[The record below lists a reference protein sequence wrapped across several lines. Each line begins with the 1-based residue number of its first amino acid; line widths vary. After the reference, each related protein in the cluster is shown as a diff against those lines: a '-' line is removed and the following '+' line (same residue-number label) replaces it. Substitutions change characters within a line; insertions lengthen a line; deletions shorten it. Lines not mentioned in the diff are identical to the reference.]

1 MLTRRLFMQTACL
14 ASFLTLAHGG
24 CTITVDPT
32 DFDIDDGNGDGAAD
46 VITIRIVNTTGHTL
60 DPQIYISAQPVSVDD
75 LFRNRR
81 KYTDYGVGRQ
91 GLIAANT
98 SDDFEI
104 DCAQARVIGTLGG
117 IFGGGEDDNDL
128 NDPAGSGTQWV
139 LTQDLVFYCGARI
152 TFTYRAAA
160 GQFTTSFDV
169 DP

>member
-1 MLTRRLFMQTACL
+1 MLIRRLFMQTTGLVAL
-14 ASFLTLAHGG
+14 IALAHAG

-32 DFDIDDGNGDGAAD
+32 DFDIDDDGGAAD

-60 DPQIYISAQPVSVDD
+60 DPQIYISTQPVSVDD
-75 LFRNRR
+75 LFHSSR

-98 SDDFEI
+98 SDDFDI

-117 IFGGGEDDNDL
+117 SFGGGEDDNDL
-128 NDPAGSGTQWV
+128 NDPAGSGTRWV
-139 LTQDLVFYCGARI
+139 LTQDLVFYCEARI
-152 TFTYRAAA
+152 TFTYREAA

>member
-1 MLTRRLFMQTACL
+1 MLTRRLFMQTACF
-14 ASFLTLAHGG
+14 ASFLTLAYGG
-24 CTITVDPT
+24 CTITVDPA
-32 DFDIDDGNGDGAAD
+32 DFDIDDGNGGAAD

-75 LFRNRR
+75 LFRNSR

-98 SDDFEI
+98 SDDFDI

-117 IFGGGEDDNDL
+117 SFGGGEDDNDL

-139 LTQDLVFYCGARI
+139 LTQDLVFYCDARI
-152 TFTYRAAA
+152 TFTYREAA